1 MNKSFKFIS
10 IALVAV
16 ALSSCDFLNKLVK
29 ESYTNYEDYFTQEL
43 HYKKYNDIAALNAE
57 IDNSSYFWT
66 KNESEKYNNT
76 TYYTGKSFM
85 ISVYNNKNDV
95 YVYSNDGESVEASEK
110 DGVVKFETKNIIIEN
125 GEKRRTNGAAD
136 EDELNMEED
145 NDGYLVVAF
154 KKFMFYVTKDLVTLL
169 WPSRNSC
176 SMSLKTLKKS
186 I

>member
-1 MNKSFKFIS
+1 MKRITKTLLL
-10 IALVAV
+10 ALTGV
-16 ALSSCDFLNKLVK
+16 LLTSCDLFGKLIGGDK
-29 ESYTNYEDYFTQEL
+29 YKSYEEYFEKEL
-43 HYKKYNDIAALNAE
+43 HYQKFNDIAAFNTE
-57 IDNSSYFWT
+57 VGNTSYFWS

-136 EDELNMEED
+136 EDD
-145 NDGYLVVAF
+145 NVL
-154 KKFMFYVTKDLVTLL
+154 
-169 WPSRNSC
+169 PSR
-176 SMSLKTLKKS
+176 